1 MQVPHRI
8 SFGPVDNLDQRL
20 IFGSPELPNMK
31 VPERIMVMGRGRD
44 TDADD
49 ANDRDGDVDTGADS
63 EGLNPATSSDGRS
76 TYELNADEFEINP
89 IPLRPSLEPPPNTLV
104 LNEVSYP
111 DVGRLRDQHNGTV
124 AHQSPISRT
133 LGGNRQFQETMD
145 LCEDPMAL
153 KRYLSPAQ
161 ANNSAHAVST
171 VEESKRLHLLEKRV
185 SQLEKDHLSRQ
196 QLDKLG
202 LVLTGIYFAYRVL
215 HWVVTHL

>member
-1 MQVPHRI
+1 MADVIGADSEFGACGKGTCRVVVGAAAYGIPSDLLLDDLYASNRCSDEFIKDISKRMQVPHRI

-89 IPLRPSLEPPPNTLV
+89 DPPSAE
-104 LNEVSYP
+104 S
-111 DVGRLRDQHNGTV
+111 GTT
-124 AHQSPISRT
+124 P
-133 LGGNRQFQETMD
+133 E
-145 LCEDPMAL
+145 
-153 KRYLSPAQ
+153 
-161 ANNSAHAVST
+161 
-171 VEESKRLHLLEKRV
+171 
-185 SQLEKDHLSRQ
+185 
-196 QLDKLG
+196 
-202 LVLTGIYFAYRVL
+202 YFGSE
-215 HWVVTHL
+215 